1 MRHPEGQAGRSFETC
16 NLELDLEED
25 QEVSSRAGREGHKRE
40 EQGEEYRKNAQRGHH
55 CRKGDAH

>member
-40 EQGEEYRKNAQRGHH
+40 EQGQEA
-55 CRKGDAH
+55 